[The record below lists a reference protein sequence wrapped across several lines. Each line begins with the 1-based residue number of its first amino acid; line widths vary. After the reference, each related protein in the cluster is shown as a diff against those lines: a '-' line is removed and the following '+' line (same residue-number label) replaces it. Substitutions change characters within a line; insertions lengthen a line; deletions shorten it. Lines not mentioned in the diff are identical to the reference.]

1 MAEKKIGLALSGG
14 GARGFSHVGV
24 LRALVENGVRIDMI
38 AGTSAGSIV
47 GGAFAAGM
55 SIEAIEQMSA
65 RVRWGNML
73 RPSLSPLGLLS
84 TAPMGRFL
92 EHELPVA
99 RFEQLAIPY
108 AAVVCDFATGEERV
122 FSGEGDL
129 IFAIRASC
137 SVPGV
142 FTPMRDADGLLLI
155 DGGVV
160 SPTPTAAV
168 RAMGADVVIAVD
180 LIACGASFR
189 TQPRSAFGI
198 LMGSAMRLLS
208 VASIQQSN
216 NADVTIV
223 PQIAHLRPDQIDKR
237 DEFISLGEA
246 AALDAMDRIKEVTSE
261 G

>member
-92 EHELPVA
+92 EQELPVA

-129 IFAIRASC
+129 IFAIRA
-137 SVPGV
+137 
-142 FTPMRDADGLLLI
+142 
-155 DGGVV
+155 
-160 SPTPTAAV
+160 
-168 RAMGADVVIAVD
+168 
-180 LIACGASFR
+180 
-189 TQPRSAFGI
+189 
-198 LMGSAMRLLS
+198 
-208 VASIQQSN
+208 
-216 NADVTIV
+216 
-223 PQIAHLRPDQIDKR
+223 
-237 DEFISLGEA
+237 
-246 AALDAMDRIKEVTSE
+246 
-261 G
+261 